1 MVKAKL
7 GFILLILAIA
17 ISSCEKTT
25 GDDDTIAGGWSCRE
39 ESNVNDI
46 RQYSVLIDRAGAG
59 FDTSYYVIYNFHNL
73 GQDVETYAQ
82 LQGSTLTIRFMT
94 EGYSA
99 TGTGYV
105 SDDLKSIDWN
115 YNISGSTITAL
126 YYRK

>member
-1 MVKAKL
+1 MVRIKPV
-7 GFILLILAIA
+7 FILFALVIA
-17 ISSCEKTT
+17 ISSCEKMS
-25 GDDDTIAGGWSCRE
+25 GDDDSIAGGWSCRE
-39 ESNVNDI
+39 ESDVNNI

-59 FDTSYYVIYNFHNL
+59 FDTTYYVIYNFHNL
-73 GQDVETYAQ
+73 GQDVETYVQ

-99 TGTGYV
+99 SGTGYIG
-105 SDDLKSIDWN
+105 DDLKSIDWN

>member
-7 GFILLILAIA
+7 GFILLILTIA

-59 FDTSYYVIYNFHNL
+59 LDTTYYVIYNFHNL
-73 GQDVETYAQ
+73 GQDVETYVQ
-82 LQGSTLTIRFMT
+82 LQGSTLSIRFMT

-105 SDDLKSIDWN
+105 SDDLKSIDWS
-115 YNISGSTITAL
+115 YNISGSTVTAL
-126 YYRK
+126 YHRK